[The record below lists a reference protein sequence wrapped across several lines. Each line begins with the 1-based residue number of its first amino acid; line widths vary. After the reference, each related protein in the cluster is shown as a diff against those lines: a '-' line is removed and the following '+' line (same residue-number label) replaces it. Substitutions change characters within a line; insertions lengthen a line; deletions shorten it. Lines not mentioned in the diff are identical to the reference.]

1 MSRETFVQQPSKA
14 FEPQPNG
21 TFTASV
27 SKTPFL
33 SGRSSR
39 RARKRKNYWKNS
51 VAVKRGKGPPDRRSP
66 WRRRALSQEKGP
78 ERQIPRT
85 RIYIELEELSSKQKK
100 AIIGLLKDMGFISEE
115 VMELVVRMPEAAD
128 MGSE

>member
-1 MSRETFVQQPSKA
+1 
-14 FEPQPNG
+14 
-21 TFTASV
+21 
-27 SKTPFL
+27 
-33 SGRSSR
+33 
-39 RARKRKNYWKNS
+39 
-51 VAVKRGKGPPDRRSP
+51 
-66 WRRRALSQEKGP
+66 LSQEKGP

>member
-1 MSRETFVQQPSKA
+1 M
-14 FEPQPNG
+14 
-21 TFTASV
+21 
-27 SKTPFL
+27 
-33 SGRSSR
+33 
-39 RARKRKNYWKNS
+39 
-51 VAVKRGKGPPDRRSP
+51 
-66 WRRRALSQEKGP
+66 SQEKGP